1 MKHRLL
7 LATGNPGK
15 LREFQAL
22 LGEDRWELVTPSQ
35 AGIADL
41 EVVEDGETYRENAA
55 RKARAYANA
64 ARLPALAD
72 DSGLEVDALEGRP
85 GVYSARYAGVGLTN
99 QDAANRKKLLGAL
112 EGVPTQRRD
121 ARFRALVA
129 LTHPYG
135 PNVRF
140 GEGTVEGRIAQDER
154 GDLGFGYDPVFELPD
169 GRRMAELSREE
180 KNVFSH
186 RARALAELGWALDAL
201 HNALDKAVEQSA
213 ATKETG
219 PGNDELVDA
228 PASDEPAHPQ

>member
-1 MKHRLL
+1 MIRRRHKLL

-22 LGEDRWELVTPSQ
+22 LGEERWELVTPAD
-35 AGIADL
+35 AGIDDL
-41 EVVEDGETYRENAA
+41 EVVEDGETYQDNAA

-72 DSGLEVDALEGRP
+72 DSGLEVDALDGRP
-85 GVYSARYAGVGLTN
+85 GVHSARYAGVGLTD
-99 QDAANRKKLLGAL
+99 QDAANRNKLLGAL
-112 EGVPTQRRD
+112 EGTPPQQRG
-121 ARFRALVA
+121 ARFRAFVA

-180 KNVFSH
+180 KNEFSH
-186 RARALAELGWALDAL
+186 RARALAQLGWALDAL
-201 HNALDKAVEQSA
+201 HDALDKAVE
-213 ATKETG
+213 
-219 PGNDELVDA
+219 
-228 PASDEPAHPQ
+228 